1 LALITIRLKKWRNFP
16 DLNEKTMRLTVKF
29 MCCLV
34 FACAG
39 CNQEPQKEAETT
51 HPVLAAPALETL
63 EQAKQV
69 EGVLQD
75 AAQQQQE
82 AIDAQT
88 K

>member
-1 LALITIRLKKWRNFP
+1 MKFTTQLIW
-16 DLNEKTMRLTVKF
+16 
-29 MCCLV
+29 CLV

-51 HPVLAAPALETL
+51 NSTLAASALETL

-69 EGVLQD
+69 EGGLQD

>member
-1 LALITIRLKKWRNFP
+1 MKFTTQLI
-16 DLNEKTMRLTVKF
+16 
-29 MCCLV
+29 CCLV
-34 FACAG
+34 FVCTG
-39 CNQEPQKEAETT
+39 CNQEPQKDVKTASPALST
-51 HPVLAAPALETL
+51 PALETL
-63 EQAKQV
+63 EKAKQV